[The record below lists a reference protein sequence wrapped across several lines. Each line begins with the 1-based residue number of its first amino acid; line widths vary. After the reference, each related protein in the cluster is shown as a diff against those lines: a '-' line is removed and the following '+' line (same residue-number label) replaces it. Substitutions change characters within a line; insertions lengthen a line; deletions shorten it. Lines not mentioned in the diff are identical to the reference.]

1 MATVKSPARVLQ
13 VALALGWSADLLF
26 YGKSLGISV
35 PLFALLLLA
44 SLFVLGRLEGTG
56 LARRNLW
63 LLLPVGF
70 FATMVVVRA
79 NAWLTILNML
89 ALFALL
95 ALMGYFY
102 AGGHVARLGLLG
114 YPLVL
119 LMSLGHMVTRAGPE
133 VTTIARASSRH
144 KGQLQRAVPV

>member
-13 VALALGWSADLLF
+13 VALALGWSADLFF
-26 YGKSLGISV
+26 YGKRLGISV
-35 PLFALLLLA
+35 PLFALLLLG
-44 SLFVLGRLEGTG
+44 SLFALGRLERTG

-70 FATMVVVRA
+70 FATMVFVRA
-79 NAWLTILNML
+79 NAWLTVLNML

-102 AGGHVARLGLLG
+102 AGGRVDRLGLLG
-114 YPLVL
+114 YPLVVL
-119 LMSLGHMVTRAGPE
+119 LSLGHVVTRAGPE
-133 VTTIARASSRH
+133 VTTIAKSTSRP
-144 KGQLQRAVPV
+144 KR